1 MARCLRP
8 ARVLRPEANAS
19 LKSTAHILRLT
30 SLLLIAGIFPLG
42 IWSRPGDSQAS
53 SKEFSLQEY
62 ITELRTASTALEG
75 ESPTTI
81 HTFRLSL
88 PNEWVVLTDGQ
99 SMRLKTDWLA
109 AALLAEEN
117 APRVSTDQ
125 LRQGRQR

>member
-30 SLLLIAGIFPLG
+30 SLLLIAGIFPLAL
-42 IWSRPGDSQAS
+42 WSRPADSQAPP
-53 SKEFSLQEY
+53 KEISLQEY
-62 ITELRTASTALEG
+62 VSVLRTASTALDG

-81 HTFRLSL
+81 HTFRVSL

-99 SMRLKTDWLA
+99 SMRL
-109 AALLAEEN
+109 
-117 APRVSTDQ
+117 
-125 LRQGRQR
+125 